1 MFHKVPKTHRYD
13 ILSYI
18 IAYITNASQFRKKPL
33 GFVPT
38 FIFSNASHLMPQHL
52 CSSRSP
58 LSCDMFDSIDIS
70 YLNPLRGMLSLC
82 HITQE
87 FSANWL
93 TFNHCRC
100 HSLLLLILC
109 PAAGHLLMTFVAF
122 PFCKCSF

>member
-1 MFHKVPKTHRYD
+1 MFHKVPKTYRYD

-18 IAYITNASQFRKKPL
+18 IAYITNASQFRRNL
-33 GFVPT
+33 LALFQHL
-38 FIFSNASHLMPQHL
+38 FSVNASHLMPQHL

-70 YLNPLRGMLSLC
+70 YLNPLRGTLLLC
-82 HITQE
+82 HMTQE

-100 HSLLLLILC
+100 QSDAPDALPYCWSLSDDIWC
-109 PAAGHLLMTFVAF
+109 FNF
-122 PFCKCSF
+122 